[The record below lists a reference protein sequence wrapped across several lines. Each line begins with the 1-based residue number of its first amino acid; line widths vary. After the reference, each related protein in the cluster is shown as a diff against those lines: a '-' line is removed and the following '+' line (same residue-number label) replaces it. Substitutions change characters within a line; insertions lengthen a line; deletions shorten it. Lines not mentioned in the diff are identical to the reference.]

1 MVEAQII
8 EEVLRRLEVS
18 GPRALLIG
26 RRPADPLGYSFTSHA
41 PYDAVLIGS
50 LTAEQL
56 LSFSDNRVLEA
67 LLTGMPVYLYEGGLT
82 YRRHSATASRA
93 LWGRLTAAERTLRQ
107 WGVRFYGGK
116 TGGSGGHTVVTAARA
131 RQLLARGLQPP
142 AGAVLTPMARE
153 LLEGG
158 GLS

>member
-1 MVEAQII
+1 MVEEQIV
-8 EEVLRRLEVS
+8 EEVLRRLEVT

-26 RRPADPLGYSFTSHA
+26 QRPADSLGYGFTSHA

-56 LSFSDNRVLEA
+56 LHFSDSRVLDA

-82 YRRHSATASRA
+82 YRRHSATANRA

-107 WGVRFYGGK
+107 WGVGFTAGEPAAAAAIRSSPPPGP
-116 TGGSGGHTVVTAARA
+116 GSCWPRISGPR
-131 RQLLARGLQPP
+131 RG
-142 AGAVLTPMARE
+142 RC
-153 LLEGG
+153 
-158 GLS
+158 